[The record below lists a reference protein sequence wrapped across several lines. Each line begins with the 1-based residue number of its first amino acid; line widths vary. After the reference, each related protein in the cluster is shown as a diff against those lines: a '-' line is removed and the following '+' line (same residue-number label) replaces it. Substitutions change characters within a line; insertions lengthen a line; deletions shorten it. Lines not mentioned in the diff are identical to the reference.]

1 MADYNVNPGIDW
13 GKVIQMLQWER
24 GVQADRR
31 DQAEQAIRWQ
41 GEQDYKTLV
50 DSGVDPMVAFG
61 RTASRIFHNKPEGF
75 ARAAELLG
83 KPPQATS
90 ATLGGREGI
99 MQPGGNFTPFP
110 MPVPKA
116 EIRPYSRYN
125 EVTGVR
131 QTFTEQEWA
140 KQQREDAI
148 TSELDI
154 YNKAAAPGWWTGNP
168 SDPNQMTI
176 SSNRLAQAGVNAQK
190 ALQLEAES
198 QINAGNDGLFGGYKR
213 QLRDARAKLA
223 GLGVEVGDGVTA
235 PAAITPPTATTRPW
249 PNPFGN
255 MLLSRPPVP
264 SMSSQ
269 PTATGIVGPVAPVAT
284 NAPSVPAK
292 TWRRPDMPAIEFLLK
307 NPSTASD
314 FDRKYGPGAA
324 RTFLKPFGK

>member
-176 SSNRLAQAGVNAQK
+176 SSNRLAQAGVNAQTGK
-190 ALQLEAES
+190 EFPPSFKGASRGFAPPATPDM
-198 QINAGNDGLFGGYKR
+198 IARFAGS
-213 QLRDARAKLA
+213 
-223 GLGVEVGDGVTA
+223 
-235 PAAITPPTATTRPW
+235 PTA
-249 PNPFGN
+249 
-255 MLLSRPPVP
+255 
-264 SMSSQ
+264 
-269 PTATGIVGPVAPVAT
+269 AAAT
-284 NAPSVPAK
+284 NAPPTMPSVTPAQAQAEIA
-292 TWRRPDMPAIEFLLK
+292 RRFPTPTLTETVVVIGPNGRRGRIPKSELADALK
-307 NPSTASD
+307 QGYKLS
-314 FDRKYGPGAA
+314 R
-324 RTFLKPFGK
+324 